1 MNLTFSV
8 YLCFFFLAISNTIK
22 CGNHSALQ
30 IVWVENSTWEMFV
43 TMEIWLLMDQILN
56 SLAVVSFSFPMS
68 LSLSIRP
75 VAIYSFTQ
83 GLETT
88 TKRLL
93 KLSVYTL
100 NSVSWKLA
108 TWDWMV
114 FYVSNCS
121 YMEFPK
127 MNFLHVKKITVIPIF
142 HSICV
147 SRLKHFPTN
156 GRVSWGVGVV
166 WVRKCE
172 KVSNTSGV

>member
-1 MNLTFSV
+1 MWKPFGITNSVSWKFNLRDV
-8 YLCFFFLAISNTIK
+8 CDNGDLVIDGSN
-22 CGNHSALQ
+22 A
-30 IVWVENSTWEMFV
+30 EF
-43 TMEIWLLMDQILN
+43 

-75 VAIYSFTQ
+75 VTIYSFTQ
-83 GLETT
+83 GLETK

-93 KLSVYTL
+93 KLSIYTL

-142 HSICV
+142 HSIFV

-166 WVRKCE
+166 WVQKCE